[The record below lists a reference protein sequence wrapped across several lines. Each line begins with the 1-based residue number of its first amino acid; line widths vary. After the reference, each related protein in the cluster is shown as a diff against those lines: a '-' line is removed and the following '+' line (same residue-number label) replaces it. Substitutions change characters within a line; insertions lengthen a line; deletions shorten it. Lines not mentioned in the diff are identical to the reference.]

1 VFGLVWLLSQDK
13 AALGKFAEKLQD
25 DDNSGPISDLD
36 KLKVTK
42 EKVLYSFLV
51 FLICRLHSHICQTNR
66 TGAMLKVLAFPV
78 THVMAVLMS
87 YINVPATVLSKW
99 TLYWGV

>member
-1 VFGLVWLLSQDK
+1 MFGLVWLLSQDK

-51 FLICRLHSHICQTNR
+51 FLICRLHSHICQSNR
-66 TGAMLKVLAFPV
+66 TGAMLKVLAFSGHPRDGC
-78 THVMAVLMS
+78 A
-87 YINVPATVLSKW
+87 YE
-99 TLYWGV
+99 LYKRSCNCCK